1 VTDGANLIAAKAN
14 DAEEPR
20 RMAKRTTS
28 AVWVKGVA
36 EMFAAE
42 GLDVANLFAAAGID
56 PCTLEGPSARLPT
69 ETISHLWELA
79 VERSRNSALALA
91 QHQVVRPASFD
102 VVGYTMMSC
111 ADLRGAFD
119 RLIRYLLILSDSLT
133 MTRIEE
139 EEGLRISF
147 VLFGGDRP
155 LPRQRIEFVFVT
167 LIGFCRWISRSSVC
181 PRAIEIAYAR
191 PDDVAPYRAAFGCPI
206 TFDAERNSLLFSYA
220 DLKLTL
226 PTFNPQLAELH
237 ERYAGDYLRHFDH
250 AQISFRVREAIVRR
264 LPDGEPRR
272 DEVASELRMSER
284 TLQRRLEEEK
294 TSFVQLLDDTR
305 RELADQYLGRLHLSL
320 GQAAYLLGFAD
331 QSSFFRACRRW
342 FKVSPAQYRHQLLH
356 GAAAATS

>member
-1 VTDGANLIAAKAN
+1 ML
-14 DAEEPR
+14 R
-20 RMAKRTTS
+20 RDFEGMTKRTTA
-28 AVWVKGVA
+28 AVWVKGIA

-42 GLDVANLFAAAGID
+42 GLDVASLFAAAGID
-56 PCTLEGPSARLPT
+56 PCALESPTARVQT
-69 ETISHLWELA
+69 EKLSHLWELA
-79 VERSRNSALALA
+79 VERSRNPALALA
-91 QHQVVRPASFD
+91 QHQVARPASFD

-133 MTRIEE
+133 MTTTEE
-139 EEGLRISF
+139 EEGLRICF
-147 VLFGGDRP
+147 VLFGGERP
-155 LPRQRIEFVFVT
+155 IPRQRIEFIFVT
-167 LIGFCRWISRSSVC
+167 VIGFCRWICRTNVS
-181 PRAIEIAYAR
+181 PRAIELAYAK
-191 PDDVAPYRAAFGCPI
+191 PVDTTPYRAAFGCPVS
-206 TFDAERNSLLFSYA
+206 FDAERNSLLFSYA
-220 DLKLTL
+220 DLKLAL

-250 AQISFRVREAIVRR
+250 AQIGFRVREAIVRR

-272 DEVASELRMSER
+272 DEVAAELRMSER

-320 GQAAYLLGFAD
+320 AQAAYLLGFAD

-342 FKVSPAQYRHQLLH
+342 FKVSPAQYRNQLLQ
-356 GAAAATS
+356 GVAAATS